1 MLYYKDKKLNEFHRW
16 LIYTLAA
23 LRFILVS
30 IVAFLLLSPLIKST
44 TKTTEKP
51 IIVIAQDNSESIIQ
65 NKDSTFYKQEYKN
78 NLNELIAGLNEKY
91 DVKFHPFGNKI
102 GTENQFDFNDKQ
114 TDISSVFNEI
124 GNRYSGRNV
133 GAILLASDGIYNK
146 GYNPSYASF
155 NIKAPVYTI
164 AMGDTTIKKDAA
176 IAKVVH
182 NRFAY
187 LGNKF
192 PVQIEISA
200 FRLKGFSGNL
210 TLKKGDE
217 LLFSQK
223 VDINNN
229 NFNST
234 ITLVLD
240 AKNTGIQHYHIKL
253 EALPDEVNLRNNK
266 QDIFIDVRDGRE
278 KIALL
283 ANAPHPDIFAI
294 KESLEKN
301 QNYEVETYLAD
312 QFNQPLKKYGVVILH
327 QIAASNKIINEIK
340 NAGTPIWFIGTAPA
354 VLNTGISIPPTDNKV
369 NDVEAVMSKSFALFT
384 ISDELRNFI
393 RNVPA
398 VQCPFGNYKTGAAAN
413 VLLHQKI
420 GIVETETP
428 LFVFNPNG
436 EQKTAVFIGDGL
448 WKWKLRDFA
457 EHNSHAL
464 FNELVN
470 KTVQYLSTKADKSFF
485 RVMHKN
491 NFYENESIEFEA
503 QVYNASYEL
512 INEPDVE
519 LIIINNEDKK
529 FPFTFSKTGNT
540 YRLNAG
546 MLSSGQY
553 KFESKVKVGTTQY
566 MQRGEFSVTPLQI
579 ETVNT
584 VADHQLLFNL
594 AKKHGGNMVYPTELK
609 KLGKMLGERNDIK
622 TIAYTEQKLTDLI
635 NVKWLF
641 FTLLGLLSLEWFIR
655 KQFGAY

>member
-1 MLYYKDKKLNEFHRW
+1 
-16 LIYTLAA
+16 
-23 LRFILVS
+23 
-30 IVAFLLLSPLIKST
+30 
-44 TKTTEKP
+44 
-51 IIVIAQDNSESIIQ
+51 
-65 NKDSTFYKQEYKN
+65 
-78 NLNELIAGLNEKY
+78 
-91 DVKFHPFGNKI
+91 
-102 GTENQFDFNDKQ
+102 
-114 TDISSVFNEI
+114 
-124 GNRYSGRNV
+124 
-133 GAILLASDGIYNK
+133 
-146 GYNPSYASF
+146 
-155 NIKAPVYTI
+155 
-164 AMGDTTIKKDAA
+164 
-176 IAKVVH
+176 
-182 NRFAY
+182 
-187 LGNKF
+187 
-192 PVQIEISA
+192 
-200 FRLKGFSGNL
+200 
-210 TLKKGDE
+210 
-217 LLFSQK
+217 
-223 VDINNN
+223 
-229 NFNST
+229 
-234 ITLVLD
+234 
-240 AKNTGIQHYHIKL
+240 
-253 EALPDEVNLRNNK
+253 
-266 QDIFIDVRDGRE
+266 
-278 KIALL
+278 
-283 ANAPHPDIFAI
+283 
-294 KESLEKN
+294 
-301 QNYEVETYLAD
+301 
-312 QFNQPLKKYGVVILH
+312 
-327 QIAASNKIINEIK
+327 
-340 NAGTPIWFIGTAPA
+340 
-354 VLNTGISIPPTDNKV
+354 
-369 NDVEAVMSKSFALFT
+369 MSKSFALFT